1 MINQDQQLL
10 CIMFYP
16 IHSGVEST
24 TTVSSMISTT
34 QLEATPNTTNYTLI
48 AIGVG
53 IVAFLVI
60 IIVAI
65 LLVLLICIVVRKH
78 MRKTYSMPEGQN
90 TER

>member
-53 IVAFLVI
+53 IVAI